1 MSITVLYCPYCWAE
15 NPPSESCC
23 RQCGKDLTQ
32 PEEGD
37 YIDRLIRFSLHHP
50 EPTVAPRAAY
60 ILGRLGDRRVVE
72 PLIQVLQT
80 ATDPALLEAACEA
93 LGRLQDPRALSV
105 LAEKARNSWLI
116 VRAKAVWALGQIGGE
131 EAKQVLQE
139 VAQKDPTPSIR
150 RDAQRILTSIKVLS
164 EEKP

>member
-15 NPPSESCC
+15 NQPGVGCC

-37 YIDRLIRFSLHHP
+37 YVDRLIRFSLHHP

-60 ILGRLGDRRVVE
+60 ILGRLGDRRAVG

-80 ATDPALLEAACEA
+80 ATNPALLESACEA
-93 LGRLQDPRALSV
+93 LGHLKDPRALSV

-131 EAKQVLQE
+131 EAKQILKE

-150 RDAQRILTSIKVLS
+150 YDAQKILAQIETPS
-164 EEKP
+164 EENS